1 MTYCLTKKPT
11 FTMKVT
17 VVEPGTSSS
26 GEVETHEFVGVFKR
40 IEMSEWDEM
49 RKSGRTDQSIMSD
62 LLVGWYGLV
71 DERNSDVPFTSDTR
85 DALLS
90 IPHALR
96 GAVVAFMTG
105 ASGAGLK
112 N

>member
-1 MTYCLTKKPT
+1 MSYCLTKAPT

-26 GEVETHEFVGVFKR
+26 GDVETHEFVAVFKR
-40 IEMSEWDEM
+40 ISMTEWDEM
-49 RKSGRTDQSIMSD
+49 RASGRADQSIIAD
-62 LLVGWYGLV
+62 LLVGWHGLV
-71 DERNSDVPFTSDTR
+71 DATGNDVPFTSETR
-85 DALLS
+85 DSLLS

-96 GAVVAFMTG
+96 GTVVAFMTG

>member
-1 MTYCLTKKPT
+1 
-11 FTMKVT
+11 MKVT

-26 GEVETHEFVGVFKR
+26 GEIETHEFVGVFKR
-40 IEMSEWDEM
+40 ITMDEWDAM
-49 RKSGRTDQSIMSD
+49 RASGRTDQSIIAD
-62 LLVGWYGLV
+62 LLVGWHGLV
-71 DERNSDVPFTSDTR
+71 DATKNEVPFTSETR

>member
-1 MTYCLTKKPT
+1 MSYCLTKAPT

-17 VVEPGTSSS
+17 VVEPGTSAT
-26 GEVETHEFVGVFKR
+26 GDVETHEFVGVFKR
-40 IEMSEWDEM
+40 IAMTEWEEM
-49 RKSGRTDQSIMSD
+49 RASGRTDRALMGE
-62 LLVGWYGLV
+62 LLVGWHGLV
-71 DERNSDVPFTSDTR
+71 DAKEVDVPFTNDTR

-96 GAVVAFMTG
+96 GVVVAFMTG